1 VPAVSIDVLEVQRAR
16 KVLQAFCARRNQSRS
31 ASQAHL
37 LCSAEG
43 SVIEMLEIGGVDRQG
58 RSADGYALLRLCYER
73 GLWRIYWRR
82 GTGAWEPYPHLPET
96 DSVSRVIDEL
106 EQAPLHV
113 HWG

>member
-1 VPAVSIDVLEVQRAR
+1 MTAVPVDMLEVQRAR

-37 LCSAEG
+37 VCRAQG
-43 SVIEMLEIGGVDRQG
+43 SVIEMLETDGLDRPG
-58 RSADGYALLRLCYER
+58 RPADTYALLRLFYER
-73 GLWRIYWRR
+73 GVWRIYWWRD
-82 GTGAWEPYPHLPET
+82 TCAWEPYPHLPEA
-96 DSVSRVIDEL
+96 DSVNRVIDEL